1 MTFDVKIINGT
12 IYDGTGAEGRQTN
25 VGIRDGEIVE
35 IGACEADADEVI
47 DATGCIVTP
56 GFVDLHTHYD
66 GQISWDDRME
76 PSVNH
81 GVTTAV
87 LGSCGVGFAPVHPD
101 DHQKLVDLME
111 GVEDIPGTALS
122 EGIPW
127 TWETFPEYMDAVDAM
142 PHTID
147 FAVQVPHDVLR
158 VYVMRDRAVANEY
171 ATDEDIERMTE
182 LVREALEAGAV
193 GFSTGRSDN
202 HRDVT
207 GSPTPASEATKREL
221 KGIARAFHG
230 LDHGVLQA
238 VSDFDLAEDPKR
250 FDGEFDVL
258 EEMVRHADGHPFSL
272 SLVQR
277 ARATDQWKK
286 ILERVEAANEEGME
300 MRVQV
305 AARGIG
311 VILGLTASFHPFM
324 GFPSYKEIS
333 DKPLAERVEIMRD
346 PEFKAQM
353 LSETPERLAGDGS
366 TIPPLAD
373 VLIESVEFISARIFR
388 YTEEFDYEAPMT
400 ASILAEATE
409 RDVHPL
415 EAIYDAMIE
424 EDGEALLYFPVFN
437 YQKGD
442 FDELH
447 EMLTHPAALPG
458 LSDGGAHVGTICDAS
473 FPTYMITHW
482 TRDRTRG
489 ETGKLDLP
497 HVIKMMTKDTAD
509 FIGFHDRGEIALG
522 KRADINVIDYDNLQL
537 HKPHLVQDLPAGGH
551 RFLQKATGYRATLV
565 HGEVVIRDD
574 EVTDARPGHLVR
586 LGQ

>member
-1 MTFDVKIINGT
+1 MSYDIKIMNGT
-12 IYDGTGAEGRQTN
+12 VYDGTGAEGRQTN
-25 VGIRDGEIVE
+25 IGVRDGEIVE
-35 IGACEADADEVI
+35 IGPCEEEADKVI
-47 DATGCIVTP
+47 DAEGCIVTP

-66 GQISWDDRME
+66 GQISWDDEMA
-76 PSVNH
+76 PSIYH

-87 LGSCGVGFAPVHPD
+87 MGSCGVGFAPVHED
-101 DHQKLVDLME
+101 DHQQLVDLME

-127 TWETFPEYMDAVDAM
+127 NWETFPEYMDAIDDM
-142 PHTID
+142 PHTLD

-171 ATDEDIERMTE
+171 ATDEDIERMKN

-221 KGIARAFHG
+221 RGIAEAFHD

-238 VSDFDLAEDPKR
+238 VSDFDLAESKKR
-250 FDGEFDVL
+250 FDPEFDVL
-258 EEMVRHADGHPFSL
+258 EEMVRNADGHKFSM

-277 ARATDQWKK
+277 ARVTDQWED
-286 ILERVEAANEEGME
+286 ILERVDAANEDGLD

-333 DKPLAERVEIMRD
+333 QKPLAERVETMRD
-346 PEFKAQM
+346 PEFKEQL
-353 LSETPERLAGDGS
+353 LSEEPERLAGDGS

-373 VLIESVEFISARIFR
+373 ELIDGIEFMSSRIFR
-388 YTEEFDYEAPMT
+388 LTDDFDYEPPMT
-400 ASILAEATE
+400 ESLLAEATE

-415 EAIYDAMIE
+415 EVIYDAMIE
-424 EDGEALLYFPVFN
+424 DDGEALLYFPVFN
-437 YQKGD
+437 YQAGNY
-442 FDELH
+442 DELY
-447 EMLTHPAALPG
+447 EMLTHEAALPG

-473 FPTYMITHW
+473 FPTYMISHW
-482 TRDRTRG
+482 TRDRQRG
-489 ETGKLDLP
+489 STGQLELP
-497 HVIKMMTKDTAD
+497 RVIQMMTKDVAD
-509 FIGFHDRGEIALG
+509 FVGFDDRGEIAIG
-522 KRADINVIDYDNLQL
+522 KKADLNIIDYDELRID
-537 HKPHLVQDLPAGGH
+537 KPRLVKDLPAGGH
-551 RFLQKATGYRATLV
+551 RFLQDAHGYRATIIS
-565 HGEVVIRDD
+565 GEVVVEDD
-574 EVTDARPGHLVR
+574 ELTDARPGRLVR